1 MIGHTFQIGTA
12 ASKEKWKIP
21 AKDTDYDFNPALDGD
36 VISTMNQLE
45 ARLED
50 VKTPLNVAVIG
61 CVVNGP
67 GEAKEADLG
76 FTGGNPESLAL
87 FIDGKPAAR
96 LPGSDF
102 LDELESMI
110 RKQAEIKEHARVDL
124 IVHSTD
130 RH

>member
-1 MIGHTFQIGTA
+1 
-12 ASKEKWKIP
+12 
-21 AKDTDYDFNPALDGD
+21 
-36 VISTMNQLE
+36 
-45 ARLED
+45 

-87 FIDGKPAAR
+87 FIDGKPADR

-102 LDELESMI
+102 IDALEAKIRAKADE
-110 RKQAEIKEHARVDL
+110 KEHERAQL
-124 IVHSTD
+124 IAHSTD
-130 RH
+130 N

>member
-1 MIGHTFQIGTA
+1 
-12 ASKEKWKIP
+12 
-21 AKDTDYDFNPALDGD
+21 
-36 VISTMNQLE
+36 MNQLE

-50 VKTPLNVAVIG
+50 IKTPLNVAVIG

-67 GEAKEADLG
+67 GEAKGADLG

-102 LDELESMI
+102 LDELELKI
-110 RKQAEIKEHARVDL
+110 RKQAEIKEHARAAL
-124 IVHSTD
+124 IANSTD
-130 RH
+130 TH

>member
-1 MIGHTFQIGTA
+1 
-12 ASKEKWKIP
+12 
-21 AKDTDYDFNPALDGD
+21 
-36 VISTMNQLE
+36 MNQLE

-67 GEAKEADLG
+67 GEAKEADIG

-87 FIDGKPAAR
+87 FIEGKPAAR
-96 LPGSDF
+96 LPGNDF

-110 RKQAEIKEHARVDL
+110 RQQAQIKEQERAKL
-124 IVHSTD
+124 IAHSTD
-130 RH
+130 TH